1 MEQDTEYIK
10 LPLEERCAHKLWRA
24 RLHGYKEC
32 VTTFQCID
40 DEKSPEWNKF
50 LGFIKKFVVDSN
62 AVVQEKGLEAA
73 LAFVENAAVAGKT
86 VGEVMSGIVTKCIA
100 APKVKTKELAV
111 QIILMY
117 IEIEKHEAVQE
128 ELLKGTEAKNPKIVA
143 ACINTLTVA
152 LRQFGPKVINIKPLL
167 KKIPGFLEDRDKTVR
182 DEGKF
187 MVIEIYRWIGAPLKQ
202 QLNTLKPVQITEL
215 EAEFNNL
222 KEEKV
227 VPTRFLKSHKPK
239 QICAANSTTDI
250 IEDGKDDT
258 DRASVPDIDPYELL
272 EPVDILSK
280 LPKDFYEKIEAK
292 KWQDRKEAVEAL
304 ETLVKNPKLENGDYG
319 DVVRALKKVIS
330 KDSNVL
336 VVTLAGKC
344 LAGLATGLKKRFQP
358 YATACLSSILEK
370 FREKKQTVVQALRE
384 AADAIFLSIS
394 IDVLLEDTLA
404 ALENKNPAVKTET
417 AAYLA
422 RCFSHT
428 PPQSLNKKLLKAYTG
443 ALLKALNE
451 SDPSV
456 RDASAEALGTAMK
469 LVGEKAMTPFITD
482 IDNLKMTKIKECAD
496 KAVIHIKVQNPSKMI
511 TERPN
516 TAPSKIESAAK
527 AKDADFKAPKRPTT
541 GIVKKPL
548 AKKPS
553 GLSLTNLAVSKKLST
568 AKTQTE
574 KNYSAE
580 EIDEMA
586 IQYLAADILSGLVDT
601 NWKTRLSAVEQL
613 LEFVKQMNSSEV
625 PTQVI
630 VRTVAKKPGFKDTNF
645 QVLKLRLEV
654 VKYLAENFPFSN
666 TVCEYCLMDITEK
679 LGDAKNSTIAGET
692 LLTIAEATSF
702 EYVTDEIIAF
712 AFNQK
717 NPKVQQETLSLICR
731 GLTEF
736 GCVINVKSLM
746 DNIKKA
752 VAATNPSVRTS
763 AITLLGT
770 LYMFMG
776 KPLLMFFE
784 NEKSALRQQ
793 IEQECEKHNGESPPI
808 PIRGVKNKKGK
819 ISDDDDDEA
828 EVDKRSACNSELD
841 INNLIPRIDVS
852 NQITESLLNELSDK
866 NWKVRNEG
874 LQKVNAI
881 ISEAKFIKG
890 SIGDLPQ
897 GLALRLVDSNSKIAQ
912 STLGIC
918 QALAVAMGPP
928 AKQHIRVLFPGFIQC
943 LGDSKNWIRTAA
955 ISCINTWGDQ
965 CGYKEFFDGE
975 IIGDALKSGSPVLR
989 AELWSWLAQ
998 KLPLIPVK
1006 QVPKEELLVCLPY
1019 LYNNLEDRNSDVR
1032 KNAQEAVLGYMIH
1045 LSYEAMA
1052 RNTEKLKPG
1061 SRTVVLA
1068 ALDKSR
1074 PNLPMKPLPKKQPVE
1089 ENNQKVIKSAGAVKA
1104 AKTLVKP
1111 KQNQATS
1118 KPGSA
1123 RKKDDDAD
1131 TSPLL
1136 VTNNLKHQRVIDEQK
1151 LKVLKWN
1158 FTTPREEFVELL
1170 KELMTAANVNKT
1182 LLANMF
1188 HSDFRYHLKAIE
1200 ALTEDLPN
1208 NSKALVSNLDLI
1220 LKWLTLRFFDTN
1232 PSVLLKGLEYLRVV
1246 FNLLI
1251 EDQYHML
1258 ENEAASFIPYLI
1270 IKIGDPKDAVRN
1282 GVRALFKQIAL
1293 VYPISRL
1300 FSYIMEGL
1308 KSKNARQRTECLD
1321 QLSSLIENYGVS
1333 VCQPSPAFALKEIA
1347 KQIADRDNSVRNAAL
1362 NCIVQA
1368 YFLQGERVYKLIG
1381 QISEKDQSLLDERIK
1396 RAAKN
1401 RPMKSASANKLAH
1414 PASTTPIASNEDV
1427 KTEYEE
1433 ENEEILEPQP
1443 ASPPS
1448 PLPLQQQNELGNV
1461 TDIDAVAPDSTA
1473 DAIQTCPMTNEQ
1485 TSKTSPVKSTTMS
1498 PQSDHEDN
1506 IKTCNLTSPQ
1516 KKVTGPFG
1524 LDMDYLQKIESEA
1537 PVKFNNPVLVEVNL
1551 TELEALLESPNTAN
1565 LPKVPMIPISPP
1577 KLLVSKSTMVTQQ
1590 LNTANA
1596 SKEDSLERKI
1606 LAMSSLD
1613 LAVAIQS
1620 MNSIDNLIK
1629 SHQVLNLQSKED
1641 KFIGSINMQLKLLQ
1655 TYPLQQGGTD
1665 ISKGFRSTFMVIL
1678 AFYDSGVLGKNVPL
1692 IHLKELVDQ
1701 MISLLAEHKLHHLH
1715 QADVYYRVI
1724 NNIVCKIIDNS
1735 NHTTIICALIKLLHG
1750 CAESNEPSKY
1760 EELVMKCLW
1769 KIVKTIPNWA
1779 GDLNYDTI
1787 LLEVHRFL
1795 KDYPTLWWKLRKSDT
1810 PLRTIKT
1817 ILHSMTRIKGSTI
1830 LSHLTRINN
1839 TNESELHTYLVRLI
1853 ATFKPDEINNPRT
1866 MIKSSNSGKAQEH
1879 LSKFTHQQLSEIFK
1893 KIGSKEHTQEGLIQ
1907 LYDFKLQYP
1916 EADVQPFLIKS
1927 HQFFQDFIEQGL
1939 RDIDQ
1944 ARKNQNLI
1952 SQTNNQYSTGDPT
1965 GHDEKSLM
1973 DPLHRLEKLR
1983 ANEAQ
1988 SKSTTQSRHELTH
2001 FDTN

>member
-1 MEQDTEYIK
+1 MEQDTEYVK
-10 LPLEERCAHKLWRA
+10 LPLEERCVHKLWRA

-32 VTTFQCID
+32 VNTFQCID

-62 AVVQEKGLEAA
+62 AVAQEKGLEAA
-73 LAFVENAAVAGKT
+73 LAFIENAAVAGKT
-86 VGEVMSGIVTKCIA
+86 VGEVMNGIVTKCIA
-100 APKVKTKELAV
+100 APKAKTKELAV
-111 QIILMY
+111 QITLMY

-143 ACINTLTVA
+143 ACISTLTLA
-152 LRQFGPKVINIKPLL
+152 LRQFGPKVINIKSLI

-182 DEGKF
+182 EEGKF
-187 MVIEIYRWIGAPLKQ
+187 MVVEIYRWIGAPLKQ

-227 VPTRFLKSHKPK
+227 IPTRFLKSQKTK
-239 QICAANSTTDI
+239 AICITDSTSDI
-250 IEDGKDDT
+250 GEEGKDDG
-258 DRASVPDIDPYELL
+258 DSVSAPDVDPYEFL

-292 KWQDRKEAVEAL
+292 KWQERKEAVEAL
-304 ETLVKNPKLENGDYG
+304 ESLVKNPKLENGDYG
-319 DVVRALKKVIS
+319 DVVRALKKIIS
-330 KDSNVL
+330 KDTNVL
-336 VVTLAGKC
+336 VVALAGKC
-344 LAGLATGLKKRFQP
+344 LAGLAIGLKKRFQP

-370 FREKKQTVVQALRE
+370 FREKKQNVVQALRE
-384 AADAIFLSIS
+384 AADAIFLSVS
-394 IDVLLEDTLA
+394 IDLILDDTLA
-404 ALENKNPAVKTET
+404 ALENKNPAVKAET
-417 AAYLA
+417 ATYLA
-422 RCFSHT
+422 RCFSRT
-428 PPQSLNKKLLKAYTG
+428 PPPTLNKKLLKAYTSV
-443 ALLKALNE
+443 LLKTLNE
-451 SDPSV
+451 SDPTV
-456 RDASAEALGTAMK
+456 RDSSAEALGTAMK
-469 LVGEKAMTPFITD
+469 LIGEKSMMPFLTD
-482 IDNLKMTKIKECAD
+482 IDNLKMTKIKECAE
-496 KAVIHIKVQNPSKMI
+496 KTVIHVKVPSTSKVSV
-511 TERPN
+511 ERPN
-516 TAPSKIESAAK
+516 TAPSKIESTAKGKESEPK
-527 AKDADFKAPKRPTT
+527 AKRPNTA
-541 GIVKKPL
+541 KKLPS
-548 AKKPS
+548 KKPS
-553 GLSLTNLAVSKKLST
+553 ASSLTNLAGSKKST
-568 AKTQTE
+568 STKIQAE
-574 KNYSAE
+574 KNYSIE
-580 EIDEMA
+580 EIEEMA
-586 IQYLAADILSGLVDT
+586 IQMLPNDILNGLVDS
-601 NWKTRLSAVEQL
+601 NWKTRLAAVEQL
-613 LEFVKQMNSSEV
+613 LEFVKQID
-625 PTQVI
+625 PTEIPIQVI
-630 VRTVAKKPGFKDTNF
+630 VRTLARKPGFKDTNF
-645 QVLKLRLEV
+645 QVLKLRLEI
-654 VKYLAENFPFSN
+654 VKFLAENFPFST
-666 TVCEYCLMDITEK
+666 TVCEYCIMDITEK
-679 LGDAKNSTIAGET
+679 LGDTKNSAVAGET
-692 LLTIAEATSF
+692 LLAIAEATSL
-702 EYVTDEIIAF
+702 EYVAQEIVAF

-717 NPKVQQETLSLICR
+717 NPKVQQETLGLLCRSLI
-731 GLTEF
+731 EF

-746 DNIKKA
+746 ENIKKA
-752 VAATNPSVRTS
+752 VAATNPGVRTS
-763 AITLLGT
+763 AIALLGT
-770 LYMFMG
+770 LYLFMG

-784 NEKSALRQQ
+784 NEKPALRQQ
-793 IEQECEKHNGESPPI
+793 IEQECEKHNGESPPA
-808 PIRGVKNKKGK
+808 PIRGIKNKKDK
-819 ISDDDDDEA
+819 ISDDDEDVEI
-828 EVDKRSACNSELD
+828 DKKSTTNSEPD
-841 INNLIPRIDVS
+841 INNLIPRVDIS
-852 NQITESLLNELSDK
+852 NQITEGLLNELSDK

-881 ISEAKFIKG
+881 ISETKFIKG

-897 GLALRLVDSNSKIAQ
+897 ALALRLIDSNSKIAQ

-918 QALAVAMGPP
+918 QILAVAMGPP

-943 LGDSKNWIRTAA
+943 LGDNKNWIRTAA

-975 IIGDALKSGSPVLR
+975 MIGDALKSGSPILR
-989 AELWSWLAQ
+989 AEVWSWLAQ
-998 KLPLIPVK
+998 KLPLIPIK
-1006 QVPKEELLVCLPY
+1006 QIPKEELLVCLPY

-1032 KNAQEAVLGYMIH
+1032 KNAQEAVLGFMIH
-1045 LSYEAMA
+1045 LSYEVMA

-1074 PNLPMKPLPKKQPVE
+1074 PNLPMKPLPKKQPPK
-1089 ENNQKVIKSAGAVKA
+1089 ENNQKVVKSAGALKA
-1104 AKTLVKP
+1104 AKAVVKP
-1111 KQNQATS
+1111 NQKQPTS

-1123 RKKDDDAD
+1123 RKKDDDVD

-1136 VTNNLKHQRVIDEQK
+1136 ATNNLKHQRVIDEQK

-1200 ALTEDLPN
+1200 ALIEDLPD

-1232 PSVLLKGLEYLRVV
+1232 PSVLLKGLEYLRMV

-1251 EDQYHML
+1251 ENQYHML

-1293 VYPISRL
+1293 VYPVSKL
-1300 FSYIMEGL
+1300 FSYVMEGL

-1321 QLSSLIENYGVS
+1321 QLGSLIENYGLS
-1333 VCQPSPAFALKEIA
+1333 VCQPSTSVALKEIA

-1368 YFLQGERVYKLIG
+1368 YFLQGERIYKLIG

-1401 RPMKSASANKLAH
+1401 YPTKSASTNRLSVPSNAI
-1414 PASTTPIASNEDV
+1414 PISSNEDV
-1427 KTEYEE
+1427 KTSNEEYEE
-1433 ENEEILEPQP
+1433 ESDEIPEPQP
-1443 ASPPS
+1443 PVSS
-1448 PLPLQQQNELGNV
+1448 QTNELN
-1461 TDIDAVAPDSTA
+1461 
-1473 DAIQTCPMTNEQ
+1473 
-1485 TSKTSPVKSTTMS
+1485 SPTLAQ
-1498 PQSDHEDN
+1498 P
-1506 IKTCNLTSPQ
+1506 
-1516 KKVTGPFG
+1516 KVSGPFG
-1524 LDMDYLQKIESEA
+1524 LDMDFLQRIELNA
-1537 PVKFNNPVLVEVNL
+1537 PVKYSNPVLVEIDL
-1551 TELEALLESPNTAN
+1551 TDLNENPNTN
-1565 LPKVPMIPISPP
+1565 IHEVPVIPMSPP
-1577 KLLVSKSTMVTQQ
+1577 KLLVSKNATMTQQ
-1590 LNTANA
+1590 QLSAANT

-1629 SHQVLNLQSKED
+1629 SHQILSLQSKED

-1655 TYPLQQGGTD
+1655 TYPLQQGGAD
-1665 ISKGFRSTFMVIL
+1665 ISKGFRNTFMVLL
-1678 AFYDSGVLGKNVPL
+1678 AFYDTGILGKNVPL

-1701 MISLLAEHKLHHLH
+1701 MISLLAENKLNHLQ
-1715 QADVYYRVI
+1715 QADAYYRVI

-1735 NHTTIICALIKLLHG
+1735 NHTTIICVLIKLLHG
-1750 CAESNEPSKY
+1750 CAESTAPSKY

-1779 GDLNYDTI
+1779 ADLDYDTI

-1795 KDYPTLWWKLRKSDT
+1795 KDYPSVWWKKRKSDT

-1817 ILHSMTRIKGSTI
+1817 ILHSMTRVKGSTI

-1839 TNESELHTYLVRLI
+1839 TNESELQSYLIRLI
-1853 ATFKPDEINNPRT
+1853 ATFKPDEMNSNPKT
-1866 MIKSSNSGKAQEH
+1866 CLKSSSAGKTQEH

-1893 KIGSKEHTQEGLIQ
+1893 KIGSKEHTKEGLTQ

-1916 EADVQPFLIKS
+1916 EADVQPFLVKS

-1952 SQTNNQYSTGDPT
+1952 TQTNNQYSTEIAESASSE
-1965 GHDEKSLM
+1965 EKSLM

-1983 ANEAQ
+1983 ASEAQ
-1988 SKSTTQSRHELTH
+1988 CRTTSQPSPT
-2001 FDTN
+2001 

>member
-1 MEQDTEYIK
+1 MEQDTEYVK

-24 RLHGYKEC
+24 RLHGYNEC

-62 AVVQEKGLEAA
+62 AIVQEKGLEAT
-73 LAFVENAAVAGKT
+73 LAFIENAAVAGKT
-86 VGEVMSGIVTKCIA
+86 VGEVMNGIVTKCIA

-111 QIILMY
+111 QITLMY
-117 IEIEKHEAVQE
+117 VEIEKHEAVQE

-143 ACINTLTVA
+143 ACINTLTLA

-167 KKIPGFLEDRDKTVR
+167 KKIPGFLEDRDKAVR

-227 VPTRFLKSHKPK
+227 VPVRFLKSHKPK
-239 QICAANSTTDI
+239 QICAASSTTDI
-250 IEDGKDDT
+250 IEDGKDDG
-258 DRASVPDIDPYELL
+258 DGASVPDVDPYELL

-280 LPKDFYEKIEAK
+280 LPKDFYEKLEAK
-292 KWQDRKEAVEAL
+292 KWQERKDALEAL
-304 ETLVKNPKLENGDYG
+304 EALVKSPKLENGDYG

-330 KDSNVL
+330 KDTNVL
-336 VVTLAGKC
+336 VVAFAGKC
-344 LAGLATGLKKRFQP
+344 LTGLAIGLKRRFQP

-370 FREKKQTVVQALRE
+370 FREKKQNVVQALRE

-404 ALENKNPAVKTET
+404 ALENKNPAVKSET

-428 PPQSLNKKLLKAYTG
+428 PPQSLNKKLLKAYTA
-443 ALLKALNE
+443 ALLKTLNE
-451 SDPSV
+451 SDPTV
-456 RDASAEALGTAMK
+456 RDASADALGTAMK

-496 KAVIHIKVQNPSKMI
+496 KAVIHVKVQNTSKMVD
-511 TERPN
+511 RPN

-527 AKDADFKAPKRPTT
+527 AKESDFKAPKRPTT
-541 GIVKKPL
+541 GINKKPL

-553 GLSLTNLAVSKKLST
+553 GSSLTNLAVSKKSSAT
-568 AKTQTE
+568 KVQTE

-586 IQYLAADILSGLVDT
+586 VQYLPGDILPGLVDT

-613 LEFVKQMNSSEV
+613 LENVKQMNPSEV
-625 PTQVI
+625 PTQVL
-630 VRTVAKKPGFKDTNF
+630 VRTLAKKPGFKDTNF
-645 QVLKLRLEV
+645 QVLKLRLEI

-679 LGDAKNSTIAGET
+679 LGDAKNSTVAAEC
-692 LLTIAEATSF
+692 LLSISEATSF
-702 EYVTDEIIAF
+702 EYVTNEIVSF

-717 NPKVQQETLSLICR
+717 NPKVQQETLSLVCR
-731 GLTEF
+731 GLVEF

-746 DNIKKA
+746 DNMKKA
-752 VAATNPSVRTS
+752 VAATNPGVRTS

-784 NEKSALRQQ
+784 NEKPALRQQ
-793 IEQECEKHNGESPPI
+793 IEQECEKHNGESPPA
-808 PIRGVKNKKGK
+808 PIRGVKSKKGK
-819 ISDDDDDEA
+819 TSDDDDDDA
-828 EVDKRSACNSELD
+828 EVDKKSSSNSELD
-841 INNLIPRIDVS
+841 INNLIPRVDVS
-852 NQITESLLNELSDK
+852 NQITEGLLNELSDK

-881 ISEAKFIKG
+881 ISDAKFIKG

-912 STLGIC
+912 STLGLC

-989 AELWSWLAQ
+989 AELWNWLAQ

-1074 PNLPMKPLPKKQPVE
+1074 PSLPMKPLPKKQPAE
-1089 ENNQKVIKSAGAVKA
+1089 ESNQKVVKSAGAVKA
-1104 AKTLVKP
+1104 AKGIVKP
-1111 KQNQATS
+1111 KQNQAAA

-1123 RKKDDDAD
+1123 RKKDDDTD
-1131 TSPLL
+1131 TSPLM

-1182 LLANMF
+1182 LLSNMF

-1293 VYPISRL
+1293 VYPVSKL

-1321 QLSSLIENYGVS
+1321 QLSSLIENYGLS
-1333 VCQPSPAFALKEIA
+1333 VCQPSPAVALKEIA

-1401 RPMKSASANKLAH
+1401 RPIKSASANKLAQ
-1414 PASTTPIASNEDV
+1414 PTSTTPIASNEDV
-1427 KTEYEE
+1427 KADYEE
-1433 ENEEILEPQP
+1433 ENEEILEPEP
-1443 ASPPS
+1443 ASPP
-1448 PLPLQQQNELGNV
+1448 PQTQNELENV
-1461 TDIDAVAPDSTA
+1461 TDTEAVTVESTT
-1473 DAIQTCPMTNEQ
+1473 DEIQTCSITNEKA
-1485 TSKTSPVKSTTMS
+1485 SKTSPVKLTITS

-1506 IKTCNLTSPQ
+1506 TKTCNSSSPQ

-1524 LDMDYLQKIESEA
+1524 LDMDYLQKIELEA

-1551 TELEALLESPNTAN
+1551 NELEALLECPNTMN

-1577 KLLVSKSTMVTQQ
+1577 RLLVSKSTMVTQQ

-1620 MNSIDNLIK
+1620 MNSIENLIK

-1665 ISKGFRSTFMVIL
+1665 ISKGFRNTFMVIL
-1678 AFYDSGVLGKNVPL
+1678 SFYDSGVLGKNVPL

-1701 MISLLAEHKLHHLH
+1701 MISLLAEQKLHHLH
-1715 QADVYYRVI
+1715 QAEVYYRVI
-1724 NNIVCKIIDNS
+1724 NSIVCKIIDNS

-1779 GDLNYDTI
+1779 DDLNYDTI

-1795 KDYPTLWWKLRKSDT
+1795 KDYPTLWWKKRKSDT

-1839 TNESELHTYLVRLI
+1839 TNESELHTYLIRLI
-1853 ATFKPDEINNPRT
+1853 TTFKPDEINNPRT
-1866 MIKSSNSGKAQEH
+1866 TIKSSNSGKTQEH

-1939 RDIDQ
+1939 RNIDQ

-1952 SQTNNQYSTGDPT
+1952 SQTNNEYSIDDPA
-1965 GHDEKSLM
+1965 GRDGKSLM

-1983 ANEAQ
+1983 ANDAQ
-1988 SKSTTQSRHELTH
+1988 CKSNTQPSTT
-2001 FDTN
+2001 

>member
-10 LPLEERCAHKLWRA
+10 LPLEERCVHKLWRA

-32 VTTFQCID
+32 VNTFQCID

-50 LGFIKKFVVDSN
+50 LGFIKKFVADSN
-62 AVVQEKGLEAA
+62 AVAQEKGLEAT

-86 VGEVMSGIVTKCIA
+86 VGEVMGSIVTKCIA
-100 APKVKTKELAV
+100 APKAKTKELAV
-111 QIILMY
+111 QITLMY
-117 IEIEKHEAVQE
+117 IEIEKHEAVQG

-143 ACINTLTVA
+143 ACISTLTLA

-187 MVIEIYRWIGAPLKQ
+187 MVVEIYRWVGAPLKL
-202 QLNTLKPVQITEL
+202 QLNTLKPVQMTEL
-215 EAEFNNL
+215 EVEFNNL

-227 VPTRFLKSHKPK
+227 VPIRFLKSQKPK
-239 QICAANSTTDI
+239 SICIADSVSENS
-250 IEDGKDDT
+250 EDGTDDA
-258 DRASVPDIDPYELL
+258 DGGFVPEINPYELL

-292 KWQDRKEAVEAL
+292 KWQERKEALEAVEA
-304 ETLVKNPKLENGDYG
+304 LVKNPKLDNGDYG
-319 DVVRALKKVIS
+319 DVVRALKRVIS
-330 KDSNVL
+330 KDTNVL

-344 LAGLATGLKKRFQP
+344 LTGLAIGLKKRFQP

-370 FREKKQTVVQALRE
+370 FREKKQTVVQTLRE
-384 AADAIFLSIS
+384 AADAIFLCVS
-394 IDVLLEDTLA
+394 IDVILEDILSA
-404 ALENKNPAVKTET
+404 FENKNPAVKAET
-417 AAYLA
+417 AAYLS
-422 RCFSHT
+422 RCFART
-428 PPQSLNKKLLKAYTG
+428 PPPSLNKKLLKAYTG
-443 ALLKALNE
+443 VLLKTLNE
-451 SDPSV
+451 PDPTV
-456 RDASAEALGTAMK
+456 RDTAAEALGTAMK
-469 LVGEKAMTPFITD
+469 LIGEKSMMPFLTD
-482 IDNLKMTKIKECAD
+482 IDNLKMTKIKECAE
-496 KAVIHIKVQNPSKMI
+496 KAVIYVKVPSAPKVA
-511 TERPN
+511 ERPN
-516 TAPSKIESAAK
+516 TAPSKIESTTKAKESEAK
-527 AKDADFKAPKRPTT
+527 ALKRPNTST
-541 GIVKKPL
+541 AKRSQIKKP
-548 AKKPS
+548 AAS
-553 GLSLTNLAVSKKLST
+553 SLTNLTASKKPSAT
-568 AKTQTE
+568 KTQIE
-574 KNYSAE
+574 KNYCPE
-580 EIDEMA
+580 EIEEMA
-586 IQYLAADILSGLVDT
+586 AQILSGEILSGLVDS
-601 NWKTRLSAVEQL
+601 NWKVRLSAVEQL
-613 LEFVKQMNSSEV
+613 LEFIKQMDSSEV

-630 VRTVAKKPGFKDTNF
+630 VRTLAKKPGFKDTNF
-645 QVLKLRLEV
+645 QVLKLRLEI
-654 VKYLAENFPFSN
+654 VKFLAESFPFST
-666 TVCEYCLMDITEK
+666 TVCEYCLVDITEK
-679 LGDAKNSTIAGET
+679 LGDAKNSAVAADT
-692 LLTIAEATSF
+692 LLTIAEATSL
-702 EYVTDEIIAF
+702 EYVADEIVTF

-717 NPKVQQETLSLICR
+717 NPKVQQETLALLCR
-731 GLTEF
+731 ALVEF
-736 GCVINVKSLM
+736 GCVINVTFLM
-746 DNIKKA
+746 TNIKKA
-752 VAATNPSVRTS
+752 VAATNPGVRTG

-770 LYMFMG
+770 LYIFMG

-784 NEKSALRQQ
+784 NEKPALRQQ
-793 IEQECEKHNGESPPI
+793 IELECEKHNGESPPA
-808 PIRGVKNKKGK
+808 PIRGSKTKKDK
-819 ISDDDDDEA
+819 ASDDDDDDV
-828 EVDKRSACNSELD
+828 EVDKKSNSNSEVE
-841 INNLIPRIDVS
+841 INNLIPRVDIS
-852 NQITESLLNELSDK
+852 NQISESLLNELSDK

-874 LQKVNAI
+874 LQKVSGI

-912 STLGIC
+912 TTLGIC
-918 QALAVAMGPP
+918 QALALAMGPP

-955 ISCINTWGDQ
+955 ISCINIWGDQ

-989 AELWSWLAQ
+989 AEMWNWLAQ
-998 KLPLIPVK
+998 KVPLIPVK

-1019 LYNNLEDRNSDVR
+1019 LYSNLEDRNSDVR
-1032 KNAQEAVLGYMIH
+1032 KNAQEAVLGFMIH

-1074 PNLPMKPLPKKQPVE
+1074 PSLPVKPLPKRQAPDE
-1089 ENNQKVIKSAGAVKA
+1089 SNQKAVKSGGALKA
-1104 AKTLVKP
+1104 AKAVVKP
-1111 KQNQATS
+1111 KQNQGSS

-1123 RKKDDDAD
+1123 RKKDDDVD
-1131 TSPLL
+1131 TGPLL
-1136 VTNNLKHQRVIDEQK
+1136 ATNNLKHQRVIDEQK

-1158 FTTPREEFVELL
+1158 FTTPREEFTELL
-1170 KELMTAANVNKT
+1170 KELMGAANVNKT
-1182 LLANMF
+1182 LAANML

-1200 ALTEDLPN
+1200 ALTEDLPDN
-1208 NSKALVSNLDLI
+1208 RKALVSNLDLI

-1232 PSVLLKGLEYLRVV
+1232 PSVLLKGLEYLRMV

-1293 VYPISRL
+1293 VYPVSKL
-1300 FSYIMEGL
+1300 FSYVMEGL

-1321 QLSSLIENYGVS
+1321 QLGSLIENYGLS
-1333 VCQPSPAFALKEIA
+1333 VCQPSPSVALKEIA

-1401 RPMKSASANKLAH
+1401 RPTKSASTNKLAT
-1414 PASTTPIASNEDV
+1414 PSNPTPIPSSEDV
-1427 KTEYEE
+1427 KAESEE
-1433 ENEEILEPQP
+1433 ENEEIPEPQQ
-1443 ASPPS
+1443 PP
-1448 PLPLQQQNELGNV
+1448 PPQLTNELNSR
-1461 TDIDAVAPDSTA
+1461 TST
-1473 DAIQTCPMTNEQ
+1473 QP
-1485 TSKTSPVKSTTMS
+1485 
-1498 PQSDHEDN
+1498 
-1506 IKTCNLTSPQ
+1506 
-1516 KKVTGPFG
+1516 KVPGPFG
-1524 LDMDYLQKIESEA
+1524 LDMDFLRRIELNA
-1537 PVKFNNPVLVEVNL
+1537 PVKYSNPVLAEIDIDDLHETMNL
-1551 TELEALLESPNTAN
+1551 IN
-1565 LPKVPMIPISPP
+1565 LPKVPVIPITPP
-1577 KLLVSKSTMVTQQ
+1577 KMLVSKSASLTQQ
-1590 LNTANA
+1590 LTSPNA

-1613 LAVAIQS
+1613 LAVAMQS
-1620 MNSIDNLIK
+1620 MNNIENLIK
-1629 SHQVLNLQSKED
+1629 SHQVLSLQSKED

-1655 TYPLQQGGTD
+1655 TYPLQQGGTID
-1665 ISKGFRSTFMVIL
+1665 VHKGFRTTFMVIL
-1678 AFYDSGVLGKNVPL
+1678 AFYDTGILGKNVPL
-1692 IHLKELVDQ
+1692 IHLKDLVDQ
-1701 MISLLAEHKLHHLH
+1701 MISLLAENKLGHMY

-1735 NHTTIICALIKLLHG
+1735 NHTATICALIKLLHD
-1750 CAESNEPSKY
+1750 CAESAPSKY

-1769 KIVKTIPNWA
+1769 KIVRIIHNWA
-1779 GDLNYDTI
+1779 ADLDYDAI

-1795 KDYPTLWWKLRKSDT
+1795 KDYPSVWWKKRKSDI

-1817 ILHSMTRIKGSTI
+1817 VLHSMTRVKGSTI

-1839 TNESELHTYLVRLI
+1839 TNESELHSYLMRLI
-1853 ATFKPDEINNPRT
+1853 AAFKRDEINTNPSTT
-1866 MIKSSNSGKAQEH
+1866 MKSSNSGKTQEH

-1893 KIGSKEHTQEGLIQ
+1893 KIGSKEHTQEGLMQ

-1916 EADVQPFLIKS
+1916 EADVQPFLVKS

-1944 ARKNQNLI
+1944 ARKTQNLI
-1952 SQTNNQYSTGDPT
+1952 SQSNNQYSTEAAEPAGT
-1965 GHDEKSLM
+1965 EEKSLM

-1983 ANEAQ
+1983 ATEAQ
-1988 SKSTTQSRHELTH
+1988 SRTTNHPSPT
-2001 FDTN
+2001 

>member
-1 MEQDTEYIK
+1 MEQNTEYIK
-10 LPLEERCAHKLWRA
+10 LPLEERCVHKLWRA
-24 RLHGYKEC
+24 RLHGYEEC
-32 VTTFQCID
+32 VNTFQCID
-40 DEKSPEWNKF
+40 DEKSPEWNKY

-62 AVVQEKGLEAA
+62 AAAQEKGLEAA

-86 VGEVMSGIVTKCIA
+86 VGEVMNGIVSKCIA
-100 APKVKTKELAV
+100 APKAKTKELAV
-111 QIILMY
+111 QITLMY

-128 ELLKGTEAKNPKIVA
+128 ELLKGTDAKNPKIVA
-143 ACINTLTVA
+143 ACISTLTLA
-152 LRQFGPKVINIKPLL
+152 LRHFGPKVINIKPLI
-167 KKIPGFLEDRDKTVR
+167 KKMPSFLEDRDKTVR
-182 DEGKF
+182 DSGKF

-215 EAEFNNL
+215 EVEFNNL

-227 VPTRFLKSHKPK
+227 IPNRFLKSHKPK
-239 QICAANSTTDI
+239 AICIVDSMSENG
-250 IEDGKDDT
+250 EDGKDDC
-258 DRASVPDIDPYELL
+258 DGSPIPEIDPYELL

-280 LPKDFYEKIEAK
+280 LPKDFYDKIEAK
-292 KWQDRKEAVEAL
+292 KWQERKEALEAL
-304 ETLVKNPKLENGDYG
+304 EILVKNPKLENGDYG

-330 KDSNVL
+330 KDTNVL
-336 VVTLAGKC
+336 VVALAGKC
-344 LAGLATGLKKRFQP
+344 LAGLAIGLKKRFQP

-370 FREKKQTVVQALRE
+370 FREKKQNVVQALKE
-384 AADAIFLSIS
+384 AADAIFLSVT
-394 IDVLLEDTLA
+394 IDIILEDTLA
-404 ALENKNPAVKTET
+404 ALENKNPAVKAET
-417 AAYLA
+417 AAYLS
-422 RCFSHT
+422 RCFSRT

-443 ALLKALNE
+443 VLLKTLNE
-451 SDPSV
+451 PDPTV
-456 RDASAEALGTAMK
+456 RDNSAEAIGTAMK
-469 LVGEKAMTPFITD
+469 LIGEKAMMPFLTD
-482 IDNLKMTKIKECAD
+482 IDNLKMTKIKECAE
-496 KAVIHIKVQNPSKMI
+496 KAVIHVKVPSAPKV
-511 TERPN
+511 TAERPN
-516 TAPSKIESAAK
+516 TAPSKIESTQK
-527 AKDADFKAPKRPTT
+527 PKELETKTLKRPNTST
-541 GIVKKPL
+541 VKKP

-553 GLSLTNLAVSKKLST
+553 ASSLTNLAVSKKPSVT
-568 AKTQTE
+568 KPQTE
-574 KNYSAE
+574 KNYSVE
-580 EIDEMA
+580 EIEEMA
-586 IQYLAADILSGLVDT
+586 VQFLPPDILSGLVDS
-601 NWKTRLSAVEQL
+601 NWKNRLTAVEQL
-613 LEFVKQMNSSEV
+613 LESVKQMDPAEGF
-625 PTQVI
+625 TQVI
-630 VRTVAKKPGFKDTNF
+630 VRTLARKPGFKDTNF
-645 QVLKLRLEV
+645 QVLKLRLEI
-654 VKYLAENFPFSN
+654 VKFLAENFPFST

-679 LGDAKNSTIAGET
+679 LGDAKNSTVAGET
-692 LLTIAEATSF
+692 LLAIAEATSF
-702 EYVTDEIIAF
+702 EHMADEIMAF

-717 NPKVQQETLSLICR
+717 NPKVQQETLTLLCK

-746 DNIKKA
+746 ENIKKA
-752 VAATNPSVRTS
+752 VAATNPGVRTA

-770 LYMFMG
+770 LYLYMG
-776 KPLLMFFE
+776 KPLLVFFE
-784 NEKSALRQQ
+784 NEKPALRQQ
-793 IEQECEKHNGESPPI
+793 IEQECEKHNGETPPI
-808 PIRGVKNKKGK
+808 AVRGVKNKKDK
-819 ISDDDDDEA
+819 ISDDDDDVEI
-828 EVDKRSACNSELD
+828 DKKSNANELD

-852 NQITESLLNELSDK
+852 NQISESLLNELSDK

-874 LQKVNAI
+874 LQKISAI

-918 QALAVAMGPP
+918 QVLAIAMGPP

-989 AELWSWLAQ
+989 AEVWNWLAQ

-1006 QVPKEELLVCLPY
+1006 QISKEELLVCLPY
-1019 LYNNLEDRNSDVR
+1019 LYSNLEDRNSDVR
-1032 KNAQEAVLGYMIH
+1032 KNAQEAVLGFMIH

-1074 PNLPMKPLPKKQPVE
+1074 PNLPIKPLPKKQSPGE
-1089 ENNQKVIKSAGAVKA
+1089 SSQKVVKSAGALKASKAVVK
-1104 AKTLVKP
+1104 T
-1111 KQNQATS
+1111 KQNQVSS

-1123 RKKDDDAD
+1123 RKKDDDVD

-1136 VTNNLKHQRVIDEQK
+1136 AINNLKHQRVIDEQK

-1182 LLANMF
+1182 LIANMF

-1200 ALTEDLPN
+1200 ALTEDLPDN
-1208 NSKALVSNLDLI
+1208 NKALVSNLDLI

-1232 PSVLLKGLEYLRVV
+1232 PSVLLKGLEYLRMV

-1293 VYPISRL
+1293 VYPVSKL
-1300 FSYIMEGL
+1300 FLYVMEGL

-1321 QLSSLIENYGVS
+1321 QLGSLIENYGLS
-1333 VCQPSPAFALKEIA
+1333 VCQPSASVALKEIA

-1401 RPMKSASANKLAH
+1401 RPTKSASTNRLSAPSSAN
-1414 PASTTPIASNEDV
+1414 PIPSNEDV
-1427 KTEYEE
+1427 KAESEE
-1433 ENEEILEPQP
+1433 ENEEISEPQ
-1443 ASPPS
+1443 STPP
-1448 PLPLQQQNELGNV
+1448 PQPPPQQNELH
-1461 TDIDAVAPDSTA
+1461 
-1473 DAIQTCPMTNEQ
+1473 
-1485 TSKTSPVKSTTMS
+1485 SPTLS
-1498 PQSDHEDN
+1498 QS
-1506 IKTCNLTSPQ
+1506 
-1516 KKVTGPFG
+1516 KVTGPFG
-1524 LDMDYLQKIESEA
+1524 LDMDFLKRIELEA
-1537 PVKFNNPVLVEVNL
+1537 PVKYSNPVLTEVNL
-1551 TELEALLESPNTAN
+1551 DDLFEAPNALNTPKSP
-1565 LPKVPMIPISPP
+1565 VISIFPP
-1577 KLLVSKSTMVTQQ
+1577 KLLVSKSASATQQ
-1590 LNTANA
+1590 LGTVNA
-1596 SKEDSLERKI
+1596 SKDDSLERKI

-1613 LAVAIQS
+1613 LSVAIQA

-1629 SHQVLNLQSKED
+1629 SHQVLSLQSKED
-1641 KFIGSINMQLKLLQ
+1641 QFIGSINMQLKFLQ
-1655 TYPLQQGGTD
+1655 TYPLQQEGTD
-1665 ISKGFRSTFMVIL
+1665 ISKGFRNTFMVIL
-1678 AFYDSGVLGKNVPL
+1678 AFYDTGVLGKNVPL

-1701 MISLLAEHKLHHLH
+1701 MISLLAENKLNHLH
-1715 QADVYYRVI
+1715 QAEVYYRVI
-1724 NNIVCKIIDNS
+1724 NSIVCKIIDNS

-1750 CAESNEPSKY
+1750 CAESTAPSKY

-1779 GDLNYDTI
+1779 ADLNYDTI

-1795 KDYPTLWWKLRKSDT
+1795 KDYPTVWWKKQESDT

-1817 ILHSMTRIKGSTI
+1817 ILHSMTRVKGSTI

-1839 TNESELHTYLVRLI
+1839 TKESELHSYLIRLI
-1853 ATFKPDEINNPRT
+1853 AV
-1866 MIKSSNSGKAQEH
+1866 IKSSNSGKTQEH

-1893 KIGSKEHTQEGLIQ
+1893 KIGSKEHTREGLMQ

-1916 EADVQPFLIKS
+1916 EADVQPFLVKS

-1952 SQTNNQYSTGDPT
+1952 PQTNNQYSTDTAEPVDS
-1965 GHDEKSLM
+1965 DEKCLM

-1983 ANEAQ
+1983 ATEAQ
-1988 SKSTTQSRHELTH
+1988 CRTTTSQPSPT
-2001 FDTN
+2001 

>member
-1 MEQDTEYIK
+1 MEQNTEYIK
-10 LPLEERCAHKLWRA
+10 LPLEERCVHKLWRA
-24 RLHGYKEC
+24 RLHGYEEC
-32 VTTFQCID
+32 VNTFQCID
-40 DEKSPEWNKF
+40 DEKSPEWNKY

-62 AVVQEKGLEAA
+62 AAAQEKGLEAA

-86 VGEVMSGIVTKCIA
+86 VGEVMNGIVSKCIA
-100 APKVKTKELAV
+100 APKAKTKELAV
-111 QIILMY
+111 QITLMY

-128 ELLKGTEAKNPKIVA
+128 ELLKGTDAKNPKIVA
-143 ACINTLTVA
+143 ACISTLTLA
-152 LRQFGPKVINIKPLL
+152 LRHFGPKVINIKPLI
-167 KKIPGFLEDRDKTVR
+167 KKMPSFLEDRDKTVR
-182 DEGKF
+182 DSGKF

-215 EAEFNNL
+215 EVEFNNL

-227 VPTRFLKSHKPK
+227 IPNRFLKSHKPK
-239 QICAANSTTDI
+239 TICIVDSMSENG
-250 IEDGKDDT
+250 EDGKDDC
-258 DRASVPDIDPYELL
+258 DGSPIPEIDPYELL

-280 LPKDFYEKIEAK
+280 LPKDFYDKIEAK
-292 KWQDRKEAVEAL
+292 KWQERKEALEAL
-304 ETLVKNPKLENGDYG
+304 EILVKNPKLENGDYG

-330 KDSNVL
+330 KDTNV
-336 VVTLAGKC
+336 VVVALAGKC
-344 LAGLATGLKKRFQP
+344 LAGLAIGLKKRFQP

-370 FREKKQTVVQALRE
+370 FREKKQNVVQALKE
-384 AADAIFLSIS
+384 AADAIFLSVT
-394 IDVLLEDTLA
+394 IDIILEDTLA
-404 ALENKNPAVKTET
+404 ALENKNPAVKAET
-417 AAYLA
+417 AAYLS
-422 RCFSHT
+422 RCFSRT

-443 ALLKALNE
+443 VLLKTLNE
-451 SDPSV
+451 PDPTV
-456 RDASAEALGTAMK
+456 RDNSAEAIGTAMK
-469 LVGEKAMTPFITD
+469 LIGEKAMMPFLTD
-482 IDNLKMTKIKECAD
+482 IDNLKMTKIKECAE
-496 KAVIHIKVQNPSKMI
+496 KAVIHVKVPSAPKVAA
-511 TERPN
+511 ERPN
-516 TAPSKIESAAK
+516 TAPSKIESTQK
-527 AKDADFKAPKRPTT
+527 PKELETKTLKRPNTST
-541 GIVKKPL
+541 VKKP

-553 GLSLTNLAVSKKLST
+553 ASSLTNLAVSKKPSVT
-568 AKTQTE
+568 KPKTE

-580 EIDEMA
+580 EIEEMA
-586 IQYLAADILSGLVDT
+586 MQFLPPDILSDLVDS
-601 NWKTRLSAVEQL
+601 NWKNRLTAVEQL
-613 LEFVKQMNSSEV
+613 LESVKQMDPVEGF
-625 PTQVI
+625 TQVI
-630 VRTVAKKPGFKDTNF
+630 VRTLARKPGFKDTNF
-645 QVLKLRLEV
+645 QVLKLRLEI
-654 VKYLAENFPFSN
+654 VKFLAENFPFST

-679 LGDAKNSTIAGET
+679 LGDAKNSTVAGDT
-692 LLTIAEATSF
+692 LLAIAEVTSF
-702 EYVTDEIIAF
+702 EHVADEIMAF

-717 NPKVQQETLSLICR
+717 NPKVQQETLTLLCK

-746 DNIKKA
+746 ENIKKA
-752 VAATNPSVRTS
+752 VAATNPGVRTA

-770 LYMFMG
+770 LYLYMG
-776 KPLLMFFE
+776 KPLLVFFE
-784 NEKSALRQQ
+784 NEKPALRQQ
-793 IEQECEKHNGESPPI
+793 IEQECEKHNGETPPI
-808 PIRGVKNKKGK
+808 PVRGVKNKKDK
-819 ISDDDDDEA
+819 ISDDDDDVEI
-828 EVDKRSACNSELD
+828 DKKSNVNELD
-841 INNLIPRIDVS
+841 INNLIPRIDIS
-852 NQITESLLNELSDK
+852 NQISENLLNELSDK

-874 LQKVNAI
+874 LQKISAI

-918 QALAVAMGPP
+918 QVLAIAMGPP

-989 AELWSWLAQ
+989 AEVWNWLAE

-1006 QVPKEELLVCLPY
+1006 QISKEELLVCLPY
-1019 LYNNLEDRNSDVR
+1019 LYSNLEDRNSDVR
-1032 KNAQEAVLGYMIH
+1032 KNAQEAVLGFMIH

-1074 PNLPMKPLPKKQPVE
+1074 PNLPIKPLPKKQPPG
-1089 ENNQKVIKSAGAVKA
+1089 ENSQKVVKSAGVLKASKAVV
-1104 AKTLVKP
+1104 KT
-1111 KQNQATS
+1111 KQNQVPS

-1123 RKKDDDAD
+1123 RKKDDDVD

-1136 VTNNLKHQRVIDEQK
+1136 AINNLKHQRVIDEQK

-1182 LLANMF
+1182 LIANMF

-1200 ALTEDLPN
+1200 ALTEDLPDN
-1208 NSKALVSNLDLI
+1208 NKALVSNLDLI

-1232 PSVLLKGLEYLRVV
+1232 PSVLLKGLEYLRMV

-1293 VYPISRL
+1293 VYPVSKL
-1300 FSYIMEGL
+1300 FLYVMEGL

-1321 QLSSLIENYGVS
+1321 QLGSLIENYGLS
-1333 VCQPSPAFALKEIA
+1333 VCQPSASVALKEIA

-1401 RPMKSASANKLAH
+1401 RPTKSASTNRLSAPSSAN
-1414 PASTTPIASNEDV
+1414 PIPSNEDV
-1427 KTEYEE
+1427 KAESEE
-1433 ENEEILEPQP
+1433 ENEEISEPQ
-1443 ASPPS
+1443 STPP
-1448 PLPLQQQNELGNV
+1448 PQPPPQQNELH
-1461 TDIDAVAPDSTA
+1461 
-1473 DAIQTCPMTNEQ
+1473 
-1485 TSKTSPVKSTTMS
+1485 SPTLT
-1498 PQSDHEDN
+1498 QS
-1506 IKTCNLTSPQ
+1506 
-1516 KKVTGPFG
+1516 KVTGPFG
-1524 LDMDYLQKIESEA
+1524 LDMDFLKRIELEA
-1537 PVKFNNPVLVEVNL
+1537 PVKYSNPVLTEVNL
-1551 TELEALLESPNTAN
+1551 DDLFEAPNALNTPKSP
-1565 LPKVPMIPISPP
+1565 VISIFPP
-1577 KLLVSKSTMVTQQ
+1577 KLLVSKSASATQQ
-1590 LNTANA
+1590 LGTVNA
-1596 SKEDSLERKI
+1596 SKDDSLERKI

-1613 LAVAIQS
+1613 LSVAIQA

-1629 SHQVLNLQSKED
+1629 SHQVLSLQSKED
-1641 KFIGSINMQLKLLQ
+1641 QFIGSINMQLKFLQ

-1665 ISKGFRSTFMVIL
+1665 ISKGFRNTFMVIL
-1678 AFYDSGVLGKNVPL
+1678 AFYDTGVLGKNVPL

-1701 MISLLAEHKLHHLH
+1701 MISLLAENKLNHLH
-1715 QADVYYRVI
+1715 QPEVYYRVI

-1750 CAESNEPSKY
+1750 CAESTAPSKY

-1779 GDLNYDTI
+1779 ADLNYDTI

-1795 KDYPTLWWKLRKSDT
+1795 KDYPTVWWKKQESDT

-1817 ILHSMTRIKGSTI
+1817 ILHSMTRVKGSTI

-1839 TNESELHTYLVRLI
+1839 TKESELHSYLIRLI
-1853 ATFKPDEINNPRT
+1853 ATFKLDEINTNPRT
-1866 MIKSSNSGKAQEH
+1866 TVKSSNSGKTQEH

-1893 KIGSKEHTQEGLIQ
+1893 KIGSKEHTREGLMQ

-1916 EADVQPFLIKS
+1916 EADVQPFLVKS

-1952 SQTNNQYSTGDPT
+1952 PQTNNQYSTDTAEPVDS
-1965 GHDEKSLM
+1965 DEKCLM

-1983 ANEAQ
+1983 ATEAQ
-1988 SKSTTQSRHELTH
+1988 CRTTTSQPSPT
-2001 FDTN
+2001 